1 MKPSSK
7 TTLVI
12 GASSK
17 PERYSNAAVKLLQEF
32 GHPVIPLAKR
42 AGFVNGIPVRTEFP
56 AGEKVHTVTLYVG
69 PKHQPE
75 YYNLLIKLNPE
86 RVIFNPGTFNE
97 ELKSLLK
104 NKGIETVED
113 CTLIMLR
120 SGDY

>member
-17 PERYSNAAVKLLQEF
+17 PERYSNAAVKLLQEN
-32 GHPVIPLAKR
+32 GHQVIPLAKR
-42 AGFVNGIPVRTEFP
+42 AGFVNGIPIRTEFP
-56 AGEKVHTVTLYVG
+56 AGEQVHTVTLYVG

-75 YYNLLIKLNPE
+75 YYNLLLKLNPE

-104 NKGIETVED
+104 SNGIETVEG
-113 CTLIMLR
+113 CTLVMLR
-120 SGDY
+120 AGEY